1 MKKKNLKVL
10 VDMSATLIHN
20 GHIEILRKANKF
32 GDIYIALTTD
42 NEILKK
48 KGYLPELNFKQRSN
62 VLRAIRFVKN
72 IIPSKWNI
80 DDKFIKK
87 NKIDIL
93 VHGNDNSNTA
103 LKVKKKIFKST
114 PNISSSKLRYKAYK
128 NYLKIYE
135 KK

>member
-103 LKVKKKIFKST
+103 LKVKKKIFKRT
-114 PNISSSKLRYKAYK
+114 PNIRSSKLRYKAYK
-128 NYLKIYE
+128 NY
-135 KK
+135 

>member
-103 LKVKKKIFKST
+103 LKVKKKIFKRT